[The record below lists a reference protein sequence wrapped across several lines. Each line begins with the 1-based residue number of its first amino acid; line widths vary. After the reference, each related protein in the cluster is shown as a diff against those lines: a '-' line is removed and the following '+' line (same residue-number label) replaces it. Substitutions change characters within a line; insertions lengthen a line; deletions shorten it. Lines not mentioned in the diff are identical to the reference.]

1 MSPFNITIRASG
13 ANQNGV
19 WVVPR
24 SLPIG
29 VVTQTAGLRDLSD
42 FASLVDETGKPVMAA
57 PAANSQLEVLDVR
70 VRRFHRREEGAGEG
84 ADAHYSAEPSFAYE
98 FVVVG

>member
-1 MSPFNITIRASG
+1 MDPFNVTIRASG

-19 WVVPR
+19 WIVPR
-24 SLPIG
+24 SLPIEI
-29 VVTQTAGLRDLSD
+29 VTQTSGLRDLSD
-42 FASLVDETGKPVMAA
+42 FASLVDETGKPVMTA

-70 VRRFHRREEGAGEG
+70 VRRFHRQEEGGEG
-84 ADAHYSAEPSFAYE
+84 AEKHYSAEPSFAYE